1 MVTIRRLWVPLVIAL
16 VAATP
21 VISLLLAVW
30 IAGANGCRLNEA
42 DAHPCLLA
50 GVDIGGLLYD
60 MFVLGWLAFV
70 TVPLGVLGLAGW
82 LIAMITDRLASRH
95 RPTV

>member
-1 MVTIRRLWVPLVIAL
+1 MPTIRRLWVPLVIAL

-21 VISLLLAVW
+21 VVSMLLAVS
-30 IAGANGCRLNEA
+30 IADANGCKLNEA
-42 DAHPCLLA
+42 DAHPCLVA

-60 MFVLGWLAFV
+60 MFVLAWLGLL

-82 LIAMITDRLASRH
+82 LIAMITDRLASRR
-95 RPTV
+95 RPTA